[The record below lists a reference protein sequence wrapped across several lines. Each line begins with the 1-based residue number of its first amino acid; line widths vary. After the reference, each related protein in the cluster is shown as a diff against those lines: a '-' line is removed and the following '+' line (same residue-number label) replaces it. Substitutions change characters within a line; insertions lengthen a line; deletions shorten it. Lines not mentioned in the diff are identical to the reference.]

1 MGNLRA
7 PPIAAPGPRKRAEK
21 AQVPLGARV
30 KHNGWEKGVSRIGFL
45 SQAYVYDMLSIGT
58 HMPALYVEKIPD
70 DLYQALRK
78 RARENRK
85 SIAAEVISLLERN
98 VPTAKELQ
106 RRREFY
112 RRMAELRARQPERQS
127 NRCCRCRIPR
137 CHQELC
143 RQVPG

>member
-1 MGNLRA
+1 
-7 PPIAAPGPRKRAEK
+7 
-21 AQVPLGARV
+21 
-30 KHNGWEKGVSRIGFL
+30 
-45 SQAYVYDMLSIGT
+45 
-58 HMPALYVEKIPD
+58 MPALYVEKIPD

-112 RRMAELRARQPERQS
+112 KRMAEFRARQPESSGPFPSTEEMIRED
-127 NRCCRCRIPR
+127 RDR
-137 CHQELC
+137 
-143 RQVPG
+143 